1 MFLISSRNRKKQGV
15 VNLHKIEYTEYRS
28 NEGGDTMLYEK
39 NRGTDIDDMIFGG
52 DEKVIRSDR

>member
-1 MFLISSRNRKKQGV
+1 
-15 VNLHKIEYTEYRS
+15 
-28 NEGGDTMLYEK
+28 MLYEK